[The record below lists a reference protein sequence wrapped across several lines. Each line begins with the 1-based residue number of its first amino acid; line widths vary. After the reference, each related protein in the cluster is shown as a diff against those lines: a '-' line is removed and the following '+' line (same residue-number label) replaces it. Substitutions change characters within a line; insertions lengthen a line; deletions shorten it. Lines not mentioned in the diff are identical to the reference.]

1 MMALLQRVSP
11 TIVSAADIGFSGSGA
26 ARLPSAEAAGGV
38 NFELSEVSTV
48 RGLIPAGWLLLGPS
62 PTLAYPI
69 EARGV
74 GWFGESSG
82 VEARRARV
90 TRSGRR
96 PAANQHQRR
105 RSRTGGVTPKV
116 AEE

>member
-1 MMALLQRVSP
+1 MMALLQRVGP
-11 TIVSAADIGFSGSGA
+11 TIVSTADIGFSGSGA
-26 ARLPSAEAAGGV
+26 ARLPSAEAAGEV
-38 NFELSEVSTV
+38 NLEWSEVSAV
-48 RGLIPAGWLLLGPS
+48 RGLVPAGWLLFGPS

-74 GWFGESSG
+74 GWFGGTSG